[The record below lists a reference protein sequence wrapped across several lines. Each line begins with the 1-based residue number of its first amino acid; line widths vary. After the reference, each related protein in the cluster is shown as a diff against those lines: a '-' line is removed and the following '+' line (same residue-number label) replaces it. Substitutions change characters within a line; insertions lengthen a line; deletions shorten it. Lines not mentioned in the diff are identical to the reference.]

1 MNAKE
6 IKIKWQNIAHKKLVS
21 KTIMRV
27 RYMDDKEMEIMGWY
41 SRPIV
46 IELSD
51 NSLLIPQMDDEG
63 NDGGAMMH
71 YKDNK
76 DSIIPT
82 L

>member
-1 MNAKE
+1 MDVKT
-6 IKIKWQNIAHKKLVS
+6 KWQNQAHKKLVS

-27 RYMDDKEMEIMGWY
+27 RYMDDEEMEAMGWY
-41 SRPIV
+41 KRPIV

-63 NDGGAMMH
+63 NDGGAMFL
-71 YKDNK
+71 YKK
-76 DSIIPT
+76 GEEHIIPT

>member
-1 MNAKE
+1 MDVKT
-6 IKIKWQNIAHKKLVS
+6 KWQNHAHKKLAS

-27 RYMDDKEMEIMGWY
+27 RYMDDEEMETMGWY
-41 SRPIV
+41 KRPIV

-63 NDGGAMMH
+63 NDGGAMFL
-71 YKDNK
+71 YKK
-76 DSIIPT
+76 GEQHIIPT

>member
-1 MNAKE
+1 MNATE
-6 IKIKWQNIAHKKLVS
+6 IKVKWQNIAHKKLVS

-27 RYMDDKEMEIMGWY
+27 RYMDDEEMEVMGWY
-41 SRPIV
+41 KRPIV

>member
-1 MNAKE
+1 MNATE
-6 IKIKWQNIAHKKLVS
+6 IKTKWQNHAHKKLVS

-27 RYMDDKEMEIMGWY
+27 RYMDDEEMEVMGWY
-41 SRPIV
+41 KRPIV

-63 NDGGAMMH
+63 NDGGAIMY
-71 YKDNK
+71 YKNDE

>member
-1 MNAKE
+1 MNATE
-6 IKIKWQNIAHKKLVS
+6 VKWQNFAHNKLIS
-21 KTIMRV
+21 KTIIRV
-27 RYMDDKEMEIMGWY
+27 RYMDNEEMELMGWY
-41 SRPIV
+41 KRPIV

-71 YKDNK
+71 YKNDK
-76 DSIIPT
+76 DSVIPT

>member
-1 MNAKE
+1 MDVKT
-6 IKIKWQNIAHKKLVS
+6 KWQNHAHKKLVS

-27 RYMDDKEMEIMGWY
+27 RYMDDEEMEAMGWY
-41 SRPIV
+41 KRPIV

-63 NDGGAMMH
+63 NDGGAMFL
-71 YKDNK
+71 YKK
-76 DSIIPT
+76 GEEHIIPT